1 MNYGKAVRLLR
12 ESKKLSQTD
21 LAMACDLTQ
30 VAISNIETEKSHPH
44 QSTIERL
51 AFGLNTTENV
61 LTILAMEKGDFPK
74 INEELY
80 NNLWPVIESLCIII
94 SRK

>member
-21 LAMACDLTQ
+21 LANACGLTQ
-30 VAISNIETEKSHPH
+30 IAISNIETNKSHPH

-51 AFGLNTTENV
+51 AFSLDTTESV
-61 LTILAMEKGDFPK
+61 LTILAMGKDDFPK
-74 INEELY
+74 VNEDLY
-80 NNLWPVIESLCIII
+80 DKLWPVVESLCIII